1 MIRSNPCE
9 RPLATR
15 LIWQCGPGALLP
27 QFRSRALA
35 TPVGW
40 VSAIAGMERTKSR
53 TTDKVRTKTR
63 RIAYSFHWSP
73 SVNTYLTG
81 ARFTMLTRVAST
93 SKTKRLCVI
102 RECPPWPSGDSDLAT
117 DPSGTARPATRARI
131 PAPKKQPLALIPTLI
146 RPPGVIGE
154 LWSKSHLDCPPFGP
168 GRIGRIGWL
177 WYPIGQGA
185 PCWYIAGGGSLRIAS
200 RLDPSWLPGVFERL
214 GIDPQMGIRGK
225 VRAKMLSPAS
235 RR

>member
-63 RIAYSFHWSP
+63 RIAYSFHSSP

-81 ARFTMLTRVAST
+81 ARFTMLTASPPRARR
-93 SKTKRLCVI
+93 RLCVI
-102 RECPPWPSGDSDLAT
+102 RSAHRGRHVTPNSLRTQAAHPGRQHGPASLRPKNNHRCPCPNIDPTPGSDWRT
-117 DPSGTARPATRARI
+117 VEP
-131 PAPKKQPLALIPTLI
+131 
-146 RPPGVIGE
+146 
-154 LWSKSHLDCPPFGP
+154 SHLDCPPFGP

-177 WYPIGQGA
+177 WYPKA
-185 PCWYIAGGGSLRIAS
+185 R
-200 RLDPSWLPGVFERL
+200 
-214 GIDPQMGIRGK
+214 
-225 VRAKMLSPAS
+225 VR
-235 RR
+235 RVGT